1 MRTRTINSGAVG
13 IIEFKSSLISEE
25 EIEKLKDAVS
35 DFIEQGIKR
44 VIIDLS
50 KVNLINSIGIGA
62 LISVYT
68 NFSRNGGEIL
78 LSGVNKSIKN
88 IFIITKLS
96 TVFEIYDN
104 TDEAVNKYQS
114 TNTIN
119 YTNNH

>member
-1 MRTRTINSGAVG
+1 MKTRTINDGAVG
-13 IIEFKSSLISEE
+13 IIEVKSSLINEE
-25 EIEKLKDAVS
+25 EIALLKDAVS

-62 LISVYT
+62 LISAYT

-96 TVFEIYDN
+96 TVFEIYDK
-104 TDEAVNKYQS
+104 TEEAINKFQL
-114 TNTIN
+114 TKIN
-119 YTNNH
+119 KIIN